1 MSKNLNKSQTK
12 KFLAKKPLV
21 NSKEKK
27 NCCNAMQYPDHSNLL
42 PNINRVAGQI
52 EGVKK
57 MITDRRYCP
66 DILQQ
71 LKSAKSAINSIES
84 AMLEAHMDACVM
96 DAFNSSNEKEEAK
109 KIAELKILYRR
120 FNN

>member
-1 MSKNLNKSQTK
+1 MNKKLTK
-12 KFLAKKPLV
+12 SPKKPLAT
-21 NSKEKK
+21 SEPKK
-27 NCCNAMQYPDHSNLL
+27 NCCDMMQFPDHSNLL
-42 PNINRVAGQI
+42 PNVNRVAGQI

-57 MITDRRYCP
+57 MIADRRYCP

-96 DAFNSSNEKEEAK
+96 DAFNSQNEKVKAK
-109 KIAELKILYRR
+109 KIAELKVLYRR

>member
-1 MSKNLNKSQTK
+1 MSKNLTKSNNKSLATK
-12 KFLAKKPLV
+12 L
-21 NSKEKK
+21 KK
-27 NCCNAMQYPDHSNLL
+27 NCCDNMSEHPDHSNLL
-42 PNINRVAGQI
+42 PNVNRVAGQI

-71 LKSAKSAINSIES
+71 LKSAKSAIASIEA
-84 AMLEAHMDACVM
+84 AMLEAHMDSCVTN
-96 DAFNSSNEKEEAK
+96 AFNSQNEKDKAK

>member
-1 MSKNLNKSQTK
+1 MSKNLKKFQTNKSS
-12 KFLAKKPLV
+12 AKKPLAI
-21 NSKEKK
+21 SKEKK
-27 NCCNAMQYPDHSNLL
+27 NCCETMQHPDHGNLL
-42 PNINRVAGQI
+42 PNLNRVSGQI

-57 MITDRRYCP
+57 MITERRYCP

-84 AMLEAHMDACVM
+84 AMLEAHMDACVVN
-96 DAFNSSNEKEEAK
+96 AFNSSNEKEKAK
-109 KIAELKILYRR
+109 KIAELKVLYRR

>member
-1 MSKNLNKSQTK
+1 MNKNLNKSQT
-12 KFLAKKPLV
+12 KKPLV

-27 NCCNAMQYPDHSNLL
+27 NCCDAMQYPDHSNLL
-42 PNINRVAGQI
+42 PNVNRVAGQI

-57 MITDRRYCP
+57 MITERRYCP

-71 LKSAKSAINSIES
+71 LKSAKSAIASIEA
-84 AMLEAHMDACVM
+84 AMLEVHMDSCVTN
-96 DAFNSSNEKEEAK
+96 AFNSQNEKEKAK
-109 KIAELKILYRR
+109 KIAELKVLYRR

>member
-12 KFLAKKPLV
+12 KLLAKKSLITP
-21 NSKEKK
+21 KEKK
-27 NCCNAMQYPDHSNLL
+27 SCCETMQHPDHANLL
-42 PNINRVAGQI
+42 PNLNRVSGQI

-57 MITDRRYCP
+57 MITERRYCP

-84 AMLEAHMDACVM
+84 AMLEAHMDACVVN
-96 DAFNSSNEKEEAK
+96 AFNSSNEKEKAK
-109 KIAELKILYRR
+109 KIAELKVLYRR

>member
-1 MSKNLNKSQTK
+1 MSKNLKKSQTNK
-12 KFLAKKPLV
+12 SLAKKPSAT
-21 NSKEKK
+21 SKEKK
-27 NCCNAMQYPDHSNLL
+27 SCCATMQHPDHSNLL
-42 PNINRVAGQI
+42 PNLNRVSGQI

-57 MITDRRYCP
+57 MITERRYCP

-84 AMLEAHMDACVM
+84 AMLEAHMDACVVN
-96 DAFNSSNEKEEAK
+96 AFNSSNEKGKAK
-109 KIAELKILYRR
+109 KIAELKVLYRR

>member
-1 MSKNLNKSQTK
+1 M
-12 KFLAKKPLV
+12 AKKLTKPKT
-21 NSKEKK
+21 STERKK
-27 NCCNAMQYPDHSNLL
+27 NCCEAMQYPDHSNLL
-42 PNINRVAGQI
+42 PNVNRVAGQI

-57 MITDRRYCP
+57 MIADRRYCP

-96 DAFNSSNEKEEAK
+96 DAFNSQNEKVKAK
-109 KIAELKILYRR
+109 KIAELKVLYRR